1 MKRKG
6 FTLIELIVVIVIL
19 GVLAATAL
27 PRFMNVSDKAHEA
40 SISGVSGALSS
51 AVALAHAQWIIS
63 GYTNGADV
71 DNLQGFGESTL
82 NMTANGWPR
91 GTDGAENS
99 ANVSEKGCIELW
111 KALLEANAP
120 KVGLTSEFDYK
131 VSLVD
136 DENGTGN
143 NDCFYNYTSGSGKAG
158 IRYDADQG
166 LVLTVKS

>member
-1 MKRKG
+1 MKIAG

-27 PRFMNVSDKAHEA
+27 PRFLNVSDKAHEA

-71 DNLQGFGESTL
+71 DDLQGFGEGML
-82 NMTANGWPR
+82 NMTASGWPR
-91 GTDGAENS
+91 GAQGTENS
-99 ANVSEKGCIELW
+99 PNLTEKGCIELW
-111 KALLEANAP
+111 RGLLEATAP
-120 KVGLTSEFDYK
+120 KVGTSSDDDYK
-131 VSLVD
+131 VLVVD

-143 NDCFYNYTSGSGKAG
+143 SDCFFNYSGGNGKAG

-166 LVLTVKS
+166 SVLTVKG